1 MAETERLIP
10 LCVFAKPPRPGR
22 AKTRLAAKIG
32 DDAAC
37 RLACAFISDFISMAR
52 GLEWG
57 RPVLATTEDGMAAD
71 SFPPESF
78 PQGTA
83 SGSVVRWLQPEGDLG
98 FKLEGI
104 VRQGLETADAVI
116 CLGADSP
123 GRPPER
129 LEATRQAL
137 QKGSDA
143 VLGPTEDGG
152 YDILALRRCPEG
164 LLSELPWS
172 QPTTFEAT
180 KQRLEKRGFTVTVL
194 DRWWDVDEVE
204 DLQRLRDLLS
214 DSSPGGAASRAPAT
228 AAVLSELSL
237 LAS

>member
-22 AKTRLAAKIG
+22 ARSRRQPRPHRGTVQSRRSRQAKTRLAAKIG

-83 SGSVVRWLQPEGDLG
+83 SGSVVR
-98 FKLEGI
+98 
-104 VRQGLETADAVI
+104 
-116 CLGADSP
+116 
-123 GRPPER
+123 
-129 LEATRQAL
+129 
-137 QKGSDA
+137 
-143 VLGPTEDGG
+143 
-152 YDILALRRCPEG
+152 
-164 LLSELPWS
+164 
-172 QPTTFEAT
+172 
-180 KQRLEKRGFTVTVL
+180 
-194 DRWWDVDEVE
+194 
-204 DLQRLRDLLS
+204 
-214 DSSPGGAASRAPAT
+214 
-228 AAVLSELSL
+228 
-237 LAS
+237 